1 MPQVLIQVI
10 LLFNLDTVHFEDYKR
25 KNNLPL

>member
-1 MPQVLIQVI
+1 MPQVLIQVV
-10 LLFNLDTVHFEDYKR
+10 LLFNLDAVHFEDYKR